1 MIGGRPRKTAEELDA
16 EMADYWG
23 KSADEPK
30 ANGAA
35 DATNGSSKVAALN
48 TGDDIDMIE

>member
-1 MIGGRPRKTAEELDA
+1 MVGGRPRKTAEELDA

-30 ANGAA
+30 ANGM
-35 DATNGSSKVAALN
+35 DATNGSSKVAAANLD
-48 TGDDIDMIE
+48 DDIDMIE